1 MRTRFPIISLVLGTI
16 FLLFVLGLLTPA
28 TTAATT
34 TDQFTYL
41 PLIQKPGTPPP
52 PILPPTITTTTLTIS
67 AYQYDHPDCIIP
79 TQPGDFVYPYP
90 RINHD
95 CVMQKPKIDRQ
106 FTAVILQNSAIS
118 LTVLPELGGRLYQI
132 EDKATGRHLLYNNP
146 VLKPTAWGW
155 RGWWLA
161 AGGIE
166 WAFPTDEHGLNEYRP
181 WQYATQTLSNTVTIT
196 VSDVEDKTGMEVGV
210 TLSLDADHTYV
221 TINPWVKNDTVVPQD
236 YQFWLNGMIALN
248 DNHVSPNTEFL
259 VPADTVVIHSTNDS
273 QIPGPHGLM
282 DWPVYNGRTLSN
294 YQNWT
299 NYIGFFAPNPHD
311 NFTGIYDHQVDQ
323 GIVRVMDRTVIPGH
337 KFFGPAD
344 LGPGLWTDDD
354 SDYLEMWSSGVTP
367 DFWTYVSLAAGETT
381 SWTEK
386 WYPVNGLGG
395 VDTANEQAALR
406 LVNTGTGA
414 EFWLMSTAVTP
425 GTLSIWVN
433 GSQQAEWPVT
443 LIPGQPYSGNWARPS
458 GVEGPI
464 TLQLTDSKGNI
475 LISWTE

>member
-1 MRTRFPIISLVLGTI
+1 
-16 FLLFVLGLLTPA
+16 
-28 TTAATT
+28 
-34 TDQFTYL
+34 
-41 PLIQKPGTPPP
+41 
-52 PILPPTITTTTLTIS
+52 
-67 AYQYDHPDCIIP
+67 
-79 TQPGDFVYPYP
+79 
-90 RINHD
+90 
-95 CVMQKPKIDRQ
+95 
-106 FTAVILQNSAIS
+106 
-118 LTVLPELGGRLYQI
+118 
-132 EDKATGRHLLYNNP
+132 
-146 VLKPTAWGW
+146 AWGW

-161 AGGIE
+161 ASGIE

-433 GSQQAEWPVT
+433 GSQQTEWPVT

>member
-1 MRTRFPIISLVLGTI
+1 MRTRFPIFSLVLGTLL
-16 FLLFVLGLLTPA
+16 LLFVLGLLTQA
-28 TTAATT
+28 TTAVTT

-132 EDKATGRHLLYNNP
+132 EDKATGRRLLYNNP

-196 VSDVEDKTGMEVGV
+196 VSDVEDKTGME
-210 TLSLDADHTYV
+210 A
-221 TINPWVKNDTVVPQD
+221 
-236 YQFWLNGMIALN
+236 
-248 DNHVSPNTEFL
+248 
-259 VPADTVVIHSTNDS
+259 
-273 QIPGPHGLM
+273 
-282 DWPVYNGRTLSN
+282 
-294 YQNWT
+294 
-299 NYIGFFAPNPHD
+299 
-311 NFTGIYDHQVDQ
+311 
-323 GIVRVMDRTVIPGH
+323 
-337 KFFGPAD
+337 
-344 LGPGLWTDDD
+344 
-354 SDYLEMWSSGVTP
+354 GVTP
-367 DFWTYVSLAAGETT
+367 DFWTYVSLAAGETI

-406 LVNTGTGA
+406 LVDTGTGA

-425 GTLSIWVN
+425 GALSIWVN
-433 GSQQAEWPVT
+433 GSQQAAWPVT
-443 LIPGQPYSGNWARPS
+443 LIPGQPYAGSWARPS
-458 GVEGPI
+458 SVDGPI